1 MFRCCATSSPDELA
15 CAGGSIS
22 LFFLVCALRPSR
34 SLERFCRLQRHCCL
48 LPLLGDL
55 CCRPA
60 RLSLPIFA
68 GAVAIL
74 QTCSSVMPCAVLLV
88 GGISTLFDFSLHY
101 VGPRSP
107 CRDGRG
113 TCFFVFL
120 AWLVQHAPGYPRAT
134 PLQIYF
140 RLLYAG
146 AGRPVPLQSCHSS
159 QFLPGGDPF
168 CVLLQC
174 RWRKFFVALAATRG
188 IGRPVC
194 PRRPARASGTTD
206 QSCRRCAS
214 RVQRMCLVTLQQ
226 AFSALRVSLLLY

>member
-1 MFRCCATSSPDELA
+1 MRDVWYLRFKVSGQLSSTCATPLCSTSL
-15 CAGGSIS
+15 SIT
-22 LFFLVCALRPSR
+22 LV
-34 SLERFCRLQRHCCL
+34 
-48 LPLLGDL
+48 LG
-55 CCRPA
+55 P
-60 RLSLPIFA
+60 
-68 GAVAIL
+68 
-74 QTCSSVMPCAVLLV
+74 
-88 GGISTLFDFSLHY
+88 
-101 VGPRSP
+101 P

-113 TCFFVFL
+113 TFFFCL
-120 AWLVQHAPGYPRAT
+120 ACAALACGVGLRPRAT
-134 PLQIYF
+134 PLQICF

-174 RWRKFFVALAATRG
+174 RWRKFFETLAATRG

-214 RVQRMCLVTLQQ
+214 RVQHMCLVIVQ
-226 AFSALRVSLLLY
+226 

>member
-1 MFRCCATSSPDELA
+1 MFRCCAKSSPDELA

-68 GAVAIL
+68 GAVAML

-107 CRDGRG
+107 RRDGRG
-113 TCFFVFL
+113 TCFFFVL
-120 AWLVQHAPGYPRAT
+120 GLCNIACCVGLRPRAT
-134 PLQIYF
+134 PLQICF
-140 RLLYAG
+140 RLLYAS

-159 QFLPGGDPF
+159 QFLPGGDLSVY
-168 CVLLQC
+168 CC
-174 RWRKFFVALAATRG
+174 
-188 IGRPVC
+188 
-194 PRRPARASGTTD
+194 
-206 QSCRRCAS
+206 
-214 RVQRMCLVTLQQ
+214 
-226 AFSALRVSLLLY
+226 SAGGENSS